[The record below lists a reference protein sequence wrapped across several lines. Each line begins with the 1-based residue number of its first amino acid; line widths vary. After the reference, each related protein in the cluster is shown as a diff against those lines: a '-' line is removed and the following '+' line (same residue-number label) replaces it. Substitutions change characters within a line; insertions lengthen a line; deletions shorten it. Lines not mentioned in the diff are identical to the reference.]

1 MKTKKGDVSMRV
13 DFNKVQDV
21 LENYKSAVYEKDV
34 ERFVSTYAS
43 DIHVY
48 DCWENWECIGISKW
62 KKMVEGWFNGLSEE
76 GVLLKTDFDD
86 LVVEENSNL
95 AFVHCAVS
103 FTAYN
108 ESGEK
113 LRQMT
118 NRFTFGL
125 RKENESWTITH
136 EHSSLPISM
145 ETGKG
150 IFNLK

>member
-1 MKTKKGDVSMRV
+1 MSFG
-13 DFNKVQDV
+13 FNKVQDV
-21 LENYKSAVYEKDV
+21 LENYKSAIYEKDV
-34 ERFVSTYAS
+34 ERFVSTFAS
-43 DIHVY
+43 DIHIY
-48 DCWENWECIGISKW
+48 DCWENWECTGITQW
-62 KKMVEGWFNGLSEE
+62 KEIVKGWFNGLSEE

-86 LVVEENSNL
+86 LVVEENSNF
-95 AFVHCAVS
+95 AFVHCAVT
-103 FTAYN
+103 FAAHN

-118 NRFTFGL
+118 NRFTFCL

-136 EHSSLPISM
+136 AHSSLPISM

>member
-1 MKTKKGDVSMRV
+1 MSFR
-13 DFNKVQDV
+13 FNKVQDV
-21 LENYKSAVYEKDV
+21 LENYKYAIYEKDV
-34 ERFVSTYAS
+34 ERIVSIFAS
-43 DIHVY
+43 DIHIY
-48 DCWENWECIGISKW
+48 DCWENWECIGISQW
-62 KKMVEGWFNGLSEE
+62 KEIVKGWFKGLSEE

-95 AFVHCAVS
+95 AFVHCAVT
-103 FTAYN
+103 FT

-118 NRFTFGL
+118 NRFTFCL

-136 EHSSLPISM
+136 VHSSLPISM